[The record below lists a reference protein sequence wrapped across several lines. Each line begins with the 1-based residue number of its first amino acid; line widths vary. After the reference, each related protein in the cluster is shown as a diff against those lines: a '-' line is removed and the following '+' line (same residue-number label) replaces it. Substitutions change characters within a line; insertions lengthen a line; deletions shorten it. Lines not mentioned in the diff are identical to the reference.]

1 MKKFCIFI
9 GVVLA
14 GICWLAFSVMDF
26 DGLSD
31 SSSSHLQSAKAIRDV
46 LDKGG
51 SVNTVLSGL
60 IANHEKDSLIHG
72 AIYYDDLELFR
83 QLMRRHADIKI
94 RDESGRT
101 PLIFAALFNRHEMV
115 KMLLEAGADPNE
127 RDHSK
132 QTALHWVAQNG
143 GKESAELLLSHGADM
158 YALDSE
164 GKTPAEQHHY
174 NMMGENDNIM
184 SVLVR
189 HGLDLSGH
197 NLSAYSLMQDR
208 IEDNDLEGVTE
219 ILKREP
225 ALTAE
230 QCNDCLQSAS
240 KHKAII
246 KILALYVKKHF
257 GTSDKIHYPLFETIV
272 DTRDLESAILL
283 IKLGADVKDAASK
296 IGERINGSVHV
307 TESASPEQMARE
319 LIQPFVNFESQER
332 MNEAFEDFCD
342 VLPTIL
348 TIAVHVLLILIPTL
362 YLCFASSWRYILIPG
377 FCIGFM
383 YLLIPD
389 HPASGD
395 IQGMEIVIL
404 GLGLDIFLMLF
415 MTIAALVKYKHS

>member
-1 MKKFCIFI
+1 MGI
-9 GVVLA
+9 VLA
-14 GICWLAFSVMDF
+14 RISWLIQFVMGNDGFSDCS
-26 DGLSD
+26 GR
-31 SSSSHLQSAKAIRDV
+31 HRQSVKAIRDI
-46 LDKGG
+46 LDNGG
-51 SVNTVLSGL
+51 SINTVLPGL
-60 IANHEKDSLIHG
+60 IANHEKDSLIHA
-72 AIYYDDLELFR
+72 AIYYNELELFR
-83 QLMRRHADIKI
+83 QLMALHADIKV
-94 RDESGRT
+94 RDDSGRT
-101 PLIFAALFNRHEMV
+101 PLICAALFNHHEMV

-174 NMMGENDNIM
+174 NIMGENDNIT
-184 SVLVR
+184 SILVR

-197 NLSAYSLMQDR
+197 NLSAYFLLQDR

-225 ALTAE
+225 ALTAK
-230 QCNDCLQSAS
+230 QCNDCLKSAS

-246 KILALYVKKHF
+246 KILAPYVKKHF
-257 GTSDKIHYPLFETIV
+257 GTSDKIHYPLFESIV

-283 IKLGADVKDAASK
+283 INLGADVKEAASK
-296 IGERINGSVHV
+296 IGVRINESVHV
-307 TESASPEQMARE
+307 TESAPPEQMARE
-319 LIQPFVNFESQER
+319 LIQPFVKFESRER
-332 MNEAFEDFCD
+332 RNEAFEDFCD
-342 VLPTIL
+342 VLPKIL
-348 TIAVHVLLILIPTL
+348 TIAVHVLLILVPTL
-362 YLCFASSWRYILIPG
+362 YLCFASSWLFILIPG
-377 FCIGFM
+377 VCIGFM
-383 YLLIPD
+383 YMLIPD

-415 MTIAALVKYKHS
+415 MSIAALVKYKHS